1 MSIDSVEEVIVS
13 VTTCDGRNS
22 RWRTVSMEAFSTDD
36 VNSTLS
42 TKVKVCPPGSPADTP
57 KQEMSLGDYLLGLGG
72 RVLGYPEFVL
82 ERVGEDKS
90 VSK

>member
-1 MSIDSVEEVIVS
+1 M
-13 VTTCDGRNS
+13 G
-22 RWRTVSMEAFSTDD
+22 AFSTDD

-42 TKVKVCPPGSPADTP
+42 IKVTVQPPGSPVDTP

-72 RVLGYPEFVL
+72 RVIGYPEFVL
-82 ERVGEDKS
+82 ERVGEDKT